1 MQFLNYIGSC
11 EKITP
16 DYYKFDF
23 KNGFES
29 ECKPVFIVP
38 PIYDVSFKKVFYNK
52 VNGLKILKDFLNS
65 LIFPETQAIVEL
77 KFIHKEILSNSHLK
91 KNKGTRI
98 VDDACIAI
106 IKCKGKRFNG
116 QIQEEFLKEVIIDF
130 EMESNYQEDKYTNK
144 FFDYATGLR
153 NQNDFKETW
162 VIALGINK
170 TNSYITDKGSKSYVT
185 KKYNVYNVYKDLDCV
200 KIFEIYLN
208 YLFSKINE
216 PISIFNNEKIGHCG
230 KEWIKLFCIE
240 LWATGV
246 SEQGYC
252 LPSNLEFK
260 GSCIKQAIDIL
271 ADIFGEVGHKIKVD
285 NFYKEEEKKRHLDEI
300 NASYQNGR
308 KEGIKEGIKE
318 GRMEGIKEGIKEGR
332 MEGNLELLDNFFKR
346 FKDKEVLQNI
356 FLLEKVSSSLLIE
369 RYGNTQIVKKFIKK
383 LFEQKWLIDSQINY

>member
-1 MQFLNYIGSC
+1 M
-11 EKITP
+11 
-16 DYYKFDF
+16 
-23 KNGFES
+23 
-29 ECKPVFIVP
+29 
-38 PIYDVSFKKVFYNK
+38 
-52 VNGLKILKDFLNS
+52 
-65 LIFPETQAIVEL
+65 
-77 KFIHKEILSNSHLK
+77 
-91 KNKGTRI
+91 
-98 VDDACIAI
+98 
-106 IKCKGKRFNG
+106 
-116 QIQEEFLKEVIIDF
+116 
-130 EMESNYQEDKYTNK
+130 
-144 FFDYATGLR
+144 
-153 NQNDFKETW
+153 
-162 VIALGINK
+162 
-170 TNSYITDKGSKSYVT
+170 
-185 KKYNVYNVYKDLDCV
+185 
-200 KIFEIYLN
+200 LN

-318 GRMEGIKEGIKEGR
+318 GRMEG
-332 MEGNLELLDNFFKR
+332 NLELLDNFFKR